1 MLNKKEIA
9 ELNIYSC
16 EIRKATLRSICE
28 AGGGHVGG
36 AMSMVEALA
45 VLYGKVMN
53 VDPADPTKKDRDRFV
68 LSKGH
73 CGPSLYAALALK
85 GFFPMDVLWTMNKGG
100 TKLPSHVD
108 RKKTP
113 GIDFSTG
120 SLGQGISMAVGSALG
135 AARTGQQYYTYCMLG
150 DGECDEGQV
159 WEALLLANQ
168 QKLDHLI
175 AFVDYNKKQLDGPL
189 ESVCELGDIGEK
201 FKAFGWDV
209 QEADGHNVE
218 SVYDAIHNAKAV
230 QGKPSVII
238 LDTIK
243 GHGCE
248 FAEQMSNCHH
258 IVIPREKYE
267 EEAARL
273 DEEIAGYRKEEAL

>member
-1 MLNKKEIA
+1 MLSKKEKA
-9 ELNIYSC
+9 QLNIYSC
-16 EIRKATLRSICE
+16 EIRKATLKAICE
-28 AGGGHVGG
+28 AGGGHAGG

-45 VLYGKVMN
+45 VLYGKAMN
-53 VDPADPTKKDRDRFV
+53 VDPADPKKKDRDRFV

-100 TKLPSHVD
+100 TMLPSHVD

-135 AARTGQQYYTYCMLG
+135 AAKTDQDYYTYCMLG

-159 WEALLLANQ
+159 WEALLFANQ

-175 AFVDYNKKQLDGPL
+175 VFVDYNKKQLDGPL
-189 ESVCELGDIGEK
+189 ESVCSLGNIGEK

-209 QEADGHNVE
+209 QKVAGDNVE
-218 SVYDAIHNAKAV
+218 AIYDAIQEAKKI
-230 QGKPSVII
+230 QGKPSIII

-243 GHGCE
+243 GHGCKY
-248 FAEQMSNCHH
+248 AEGLTNCHH
-258 IVIPREKYE
+258 IVISQEVYEK
-267 EEAARL
+267 EAARL
-273 DEEIAGYRKEEAL
+273 DEEIAEYRKEEA